1 MIFRQFD
8 AKGYF
13 VCFIVKAGT
22 KMKSKMKQV
31 ICAMLLVAG
40 LSSCEKIDMNRLEG
54 VWTEQYDPTVFAMD
68 GSVTYT
74 FDGNNHYQLH
84 VYNAL
89 GGESHNYSGTYAID
103 MAGKNTITINPYMS
117 DFSNV
122 TYRIVKLNSREMAWQ
137 KEGTTYSI
145 GTWGSDYRHFV
156 RP

>member
-13 VCFIVKAGT
+13 VCFIVKART

-74 FDGNNHYQLH
+74 FDGNNHY
-84 VYNAL
+84 
-89 GGESHNYSGTYAID
+89 
-103 MAGKNTITINPYMS
+103 
-117 DFSNV
+117 
-122 TYRIVKLNSREMAWQ
+122 
-137 KEGTTYSI
+137 
-145 GTWGSDYRHFV
+145 
-156 RP
+156 